1 MNRFLSRKFLVA
13 IGAAVVAFVGSAWP
27 EQAEL
32 VENVVILAVAYII
45 GQGVV
50 DTATEA
56 RGVRDEHK

>member
-1 MNRFLSRKFLVA
+1 MSKFLSRKFLVA

-32 VENVVILAVAYII
+32 VENVVVIAVAYII
-45 GQGVV
+45 GQGIV

-56 RGVRDEHK
+56 RGTQDVHK